1 MSIMDFIF
9 TLCFL
14 ACVYLAVVAIGVMF
28 GWLDVIESARCC
40 CGGG

>member
-9 TLCFL
+9 TLLFL
-14 ACVYLAVVAIGVMF
+14 VCCWLVGNAIAIMF
-28 GWLDVIESARCC
+28 GWLEVIESARCC